1 MAIRSFLRSLFSHP
15 HNSTKIRKFLNV
27 EHFSSHS
34 IPIPSQQIISNL
46 PSDHLVNEL
55 SRVLSDYR
63 NPQHD
68 IESALSPFASR
79 LSTNLV
85 EQVLKRKHV
94 RHAQEFFDRVKG
106 SDLSPTVKTYSIL
119 MRGWGDIGE
128 PGGAQKLF
136 DEVLERG
143 CTVDLLAWNSVL
155 DALCK
160 GGKVDEAYELLRG
173 MRHKGLE
180 PDAYSYS
187 IFIHASCDA
196 NDLHSAF
203 RVLDS
208 MKRYNLVPNVFTYNC
223 IIKKLCKN
231 DKVDEAYEL
240 LDEMI
245 ERGAK
250 PDTWSYNSIL
260 AYHCDHNEVNKALKL
275 ISRMDRDAC
284 QPDRHTYNMVLKM
297 LIGIGRFD
305 RVEKVWYL
313 MEVRGFYPAVSTYA
327 VMIHG
332 LFIFILEMVFCLP
345 FAAPS
350 VEVWLKSFCISCPI
364 PYSQPQLAMAAGVI
378 QTYDG
383 VLPYGAVLLIWTER

>member
-1 MAIRSFLRSLFSHP
+1 MFNYSVNGDKIIPSFSLLSSP
-15 HNSTKIRKFLNV
+15 QPTKIRKFLNV

-46 PSDHLVNEL
+46 PSHHLVNEL

-85 EQVLKRKHV
+85 EQVLKRAFNKMVDFGIRPCVDDLDQLLYALCKRKHV

-119 MRGWGDIGE
+119 MRGWGDIVE

-143 CTVDLLAWNSVL
+143 YTVDLLAWNSVL

-160 GGKVDEAYELLRG
+160 GG
-173 MRHKGLE
+173 
-180 PDAYSYS
+180 
-187 IFIHASCDA
+187 
-196 NDLHSAF
+196 

-231 DKVDEAYEL
+231 DKVDGL
-240 LDEMI
+240 
-245 ERGAK
+245 
-250 PDTWSYNSIL
+250 
-260 AYHCDHNEVNKALKL
+260 
-275 ISRMDRDAC
+275 
-284 QPDRHTYNMVLKM
+284 
-297 LIGIGRFD
+297 
-305 RVEKVWYL
+305 
-313 MEVRGFYPAVSTYA
+313 STYA

-332 LFIFILEMVFCLP
+332 LCKKRGKHEEAYKYFEMMIDDGIPPYTTTCELLRNKLIGLGFAEQAEILADKRKEAL
-345 FAAPS
+345 
-350 VEVWLKSFCISCPI
+350 L
-364 PYSQPQLAMAAGVI
+364 SQFKRQ
-378 QTYDG
+378 QT
-383 VLPYGAVLLIWTER
+383 